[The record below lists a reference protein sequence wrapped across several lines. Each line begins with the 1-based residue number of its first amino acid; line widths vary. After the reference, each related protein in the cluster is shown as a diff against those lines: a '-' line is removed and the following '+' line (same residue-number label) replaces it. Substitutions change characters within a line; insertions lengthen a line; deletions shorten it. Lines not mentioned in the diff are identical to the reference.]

1 MVTLLIANLFRG
13 RHRKICLWVHQH
25 TMLAIVFIFVCFL
38 GSCEKLVEIPDSIN
52 AVTTEKVFSDD
63 NSATAALMGVYS
75 QMINGGATQ
84 QFSCGLA
91 TILGSYSSDDLR
103 GEADDYVAM
112 NKLTALLADKTDIP
126 KLWISSY
133 SIGVYGANAI
143 LEGIAGSGALSQP
156 VKNQLEG
163 EAKFIRAF
171 SYFYLTN
178 FFGDVPLVLTTD
190 FNQSATMP
198 RTAQTLVYKQ
208 IIQDLKDAQQ
218 LLPDNYNINNG
229 LRIRANKW
237 AATAMLARVYL
248 YTGDFTNA
256 ALQAE
261 AVIKNNNLFSLPT
274 DLNIVFA
281 TNSKEAIWQLQQN
294 NGTALGNAT
303 PEGIYFMSAFFVP
316 GGAGTVSSGSLSDQ
330 LLSAF
335 EEGDKR
341 RASWVTYMYSGNDTT
356 WYPFKYKTGT
366 YNRVIGGALTEHY
379 MALRLAEQ
387 YLIRAEAASKGAAEG
402 RSTAIA
408 DINEIRKRAGVP
420 LIENTIDDT
429 QLQAVIEKEWQT
441 EFFCEW
447 GHRWL
452 NLKRTGR
459 AQELLSQ
466 IPNKQPWA
474 GDHQLLYPVPGTERI
489 NNPFLSQNKDY

>member
-1 MVTLLIANLFRG
+1 MFLG
-13 RHRKICLWVHQH
+13 RCRKIYLLVQQH
-25 TMLAIVFIFVCFL
+25 TMKAAAFILICFL

-75 QMINGGATQ
+75 QMINGGAIQ

-103 GEADDYVAM
+103 GEADDFVAM
-112 NKLTALLADKTDIP
+112 NKLTALLADNTNIP
-126 KLWISSY
+126 KLWVSSY
-133 SIGVYGANAI
+133 SIGVYGANAV
-143 LEGIAGSGALSQP
+143 LEGIAASATLSRQ
-156 VKNQLEG
+156 VKEQLEG

-237 AATAMLARVYL
+237 AATALLARAYL

-256 ALQAE
+256 ALQAD
-261 AVIKNNNLFSLPT
+261 AVIKNNTLFSLPT
-274 DLNIVFA
+274 DLNTVFA
-281 TNSKEAIWQLQQN
+281 VNSKEAIWQLQQN
-294 NGTALGNAT
+294 NGTPLGNAT
-303 PEGIYFMSAFFVP
+303 PEGMYFMSAFFVP
-316 GGAGTVSSGSLSDQ
+316 GGAGTISSGSLSDQ

-335 EEGDKR
+335 EEDDKR

-366 YNRVIGGALTEHY
+366 YNRVIGAPLTEHY
-379 MALRLAEQ
+379 MALRLAEL

-402 RSTAIA
+402 KSTAIA

-420 LIENTIDDT
+420 LLENTIDDT
-429 QLQAVIEKEWQT
+429 QLQMAIEKEWQT

-459 AQELLSQ
+459 APSVLSQ

-474 GDHQLLYPVPGTERI
+474 GDHQLLYPIPSSERI